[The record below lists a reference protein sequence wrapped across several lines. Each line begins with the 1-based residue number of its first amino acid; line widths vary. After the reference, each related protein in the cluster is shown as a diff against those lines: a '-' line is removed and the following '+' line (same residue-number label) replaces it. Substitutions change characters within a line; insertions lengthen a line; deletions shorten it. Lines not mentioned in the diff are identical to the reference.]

1 MHQQCCRKKASGGVS
16 NMHMLCCTSASPSR
30 VDGCMA
36 CFRTRSFTNPGTQ
49 EPVIT
54 QLQKVG
60 GIKNGRMTT
69 DK

>member
-1 MHQQCCRKKASGGVS
+1 
-16 NMHMLCCTSASPSR
+16 MHMLCCTSASPSR